1 MGLQSN
7 RGSGLPLSNTEVGKI
22 SLNPHWNSTVISV
35 GTFTC
40 PWIVC
45 RKNKGRGKKLGRVTF
60 PMCLGRACSFD
71 CTPTLCWMLTVLLLC
86 HNDPSLP
93 CLTSSFFLSTHPIV
107 FLFYLPVLTCM
118 SVLLTTV
125 YGLFSRFFQA
135 KTGFLWKGQCHLLL
149 LRPHSDGSC
158 VFLLLLVVPLALLIL
173 CLVGPVCLSSITL
186 SWPVTMPVGR
196 LIDLREHTLPS
207 QANCASE

>member
-93 CLTSSFFLSTHPIV
+93 CLTSSFFSFYTPYCLS
-107 FLFYLPVLTCM
+107 FLLTCLDLYVRVIDHCVW
-118 SVLLTTV
+118 SFLP
-125 YGLFSRFFQA
+125 LFSSKNWIPLERSVPPVAVAPTQWWLMRVFVAASRAPCSSHPLFGGA
-135 KTGFLWKGQCHLLL
+135 SLPLIYYPFL
-149 LRPHSDGSC
+149 
-158 VFLLLLVVPLALLIL
+158 
-173 CLVGPVCLSSITL
+173 
-186 SWPVTMPVGR
+186 
-196 LIDLREHTLPS
+196 
-207 QANCASE
+207 ASHNACR